1 MSFAHELMTA
11 AASIWEKY
19 MTHPFITG
27 MIDGT
32 LEKEK
37 FAFYLMQDCQYL
49 KDYAKVYATSFIKCD
64 DIHLMR
70 HIYRDM
76 QVIVSD
82 ESMTHIRYLM
92 DMGYTEDDAYAAPT
106 AAENREYLDYM
117 LQVAREGSVQEGL
130 ISMMACTF
138 SYYHIALHARTTAMQ
153 NGTYEN
159 NYYAAWMD
167 DYVGPIYKGIY
178 DSTEKLCEEITQKL
192 NDDEKQRLTD
202 IFIRSS
208 EYELDFWDMA
218 MCGPNA

>member
-1 MSFAHELMTA
+1 VSFAKELMA
-11 AASIWEKY
+11 AASPVWEKY

-32 LEKEK
+32 LQKEK

-49 KDYAKVYATSFIKCD
+49 KDYAKVYATSFIKCE
-64 DIHLMR
+64 DIYLMR
-70 HIYRDM
+70 AIYRDM

-117 LQVAREGSVQEGL
+117 LNVAKEGSVQEGL
-130 ISMMACTF
+130 ISIMACTF
-138 SYYHIALHARTTAMQ
+138 SYYHIALHARAKAIE
-153 NGTYEN
+153 NGTYEH
-159 NYYAAWMD
+159 NYFSAWMD
-167 DYVGPIYKGIY
+167 DYVGEIYKGIY
-178 DSTEKLCEEITQKL
+178 DRTIELCDWITRGLNEAEK
-192 NDDEKQRLTD
+192 DRLKE

-208 EYELDFWDMA
+208 EYELGFWDMA
-218 MCGPNA
+218 MRGAAA

>member
-1 MSFAHELMTA
+1 MSFTQELMNA
-11 AASIWEKY
+11 AAPVWEKY
-19 MTHPFITG
+19 MVHPFITG

-32 LEKEK
+32 LDKKK

-49 KDYAKVYATSFIKCD
+49 KDYAKVYATAFIKCD

-70 HIYRDM
+70 DIYRDM

-82 ESMTHIRYLM
+82 ESMTHIRYLK
-92 DMGYTEDDAYAAPT
+92 DMGYTEDDAYAAPV

-130 ISMMACTF
+130 ISVMACTF
-138 SYYHIALHARTTAMQ
+138 SYYHIALHARTEAMK

-159 NYYAAWMD
+159 NYYAGWMD
-167 DYVGPIYKGIY
+167 DYVGAVYKSIY
-178 DSTEKLCEEITQKL
+178 DSTAQMCEQITQNL
-192 NDDEKQRLTD
+192 SEAEKARLKE

-208 EYELDFWDMA
+208 EYELDFWNMA
-218 MCGPNA
+218 MRGANA

>member
-1 MSFAHELMTA
+1 MSFAQELMA
-11 AASIWEKY
+11 AAAPVWEKF

-37 FAFYLMQDCQYL
+37 FAFYLMQDSQYL

-70 HIYRDM
+70 AIYRDM

-82 ESMTHIRYLM
+82 ESMTHIRYLK

-106 AAENREYLDYM
+106 APENREYLDYM
-117 LQVAREGSVQEGL
+117 LQVAKEGSVQEGL
-130 ISMMACTF
+130 ISIMACTF
-138 SYYHIALHARTTAMQ
+138 SYYHIALHARTEAIK

-159 NYYAAWMD
+159 NYFAAWMD
-167 DYVGPIYKGIY
+167 DYVGEIYKGIY
-178 DSTEKLCEEITQKL
+178 DRTAVMCDEITSSL
-192 NDDEKQRLTD
+192 SDAEKDRLKE

-208 EYELDFWDMA
+208 EYELGFWDMA
-218 MCGPNA
+218 MRGPNA